1 MKLLHEGKN
10 YGADLDIL
18 SFDNIN
24 TQKIKIN
31 TNLIV
36 WKNDALN
43 VTDLPLLKIE
53 ELKYKIFRK
62 NLIYN
67 ENLTLLGTLEMS
79 DNDNY
84 INDIVSSIELEG
96 N

>member
-1 MKLLHEGKN
+1 MEL
-10 YGADLDIL
+10 IL

-36 WKNDALN
+36 WKNNALN

-67 ENLTLLGTLEMS
+67 ENLTLLDTLEMS

>member
-1 MKLLHEGKN
+1 MKLLREGKN

-67 ENLTLLGTLEMS
+67 ENLTLLDTLEMS

>member
-36 WKNDALN
+36 WKNNALN

-67 ENLTLLGTLEMS
+67 ENLTLLDTLEMS

>member
-36 WKNDALN
+36 WKNNALN

>member
-1 MKLLHEGKN
+1 MKLLREGKN

-36 WKNDALN
+36 WKNNALN

-67 ENLTLLGTLEMS
+67 ENLTLLDTLEMS